1 MIKLDDVIMCM
12 EMSSEENCSYYNT
25 TSNKIVNIFFNEV
38 NNEEDEDALEIIED
52 GDIPE
57 YYISLPDKYDID
69 EYHIMQ
75 EFIYSLEDE
84 FIQDE
89 LLDVIN
95 GRRAFRRFKDTL
107 YEYGIENKW
116 YEYRDKA
123 YRKIALDWL
132 DANNIKYEE

>member
-1 MIKLDDVIMCM
+1 
-12 EMSSEENCSYYNT
+12 
-25 TSNKIVNIFFNEV
+25 
-38 NNEEDEDALEIIED
+38 
-52 GDIPE
+52 
-57 YYISLPDKYDID
+57 
-69 EYHIMQ
+69 MQ

-89 LLDVIN
+89 LLDAIN

>member
-12 EMSSEENCSYYNT
+12 EMSSEENSSYYNT
-25 TSNKIVNIFFNEV
+25 TSNKIVNILFNEV

-89 LLDVIN
+89 LLDAIN